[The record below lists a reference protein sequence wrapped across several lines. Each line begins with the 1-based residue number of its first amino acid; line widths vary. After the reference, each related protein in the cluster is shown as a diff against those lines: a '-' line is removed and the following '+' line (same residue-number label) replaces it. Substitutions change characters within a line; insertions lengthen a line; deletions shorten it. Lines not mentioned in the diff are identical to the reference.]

1 MRVGNFSVLI
11 PEGVERDSG
20 HVALEHGRQYTLRL
34 LNHDHRR
41 CDAEVTVDGK
51 PVGGFRL
58 HGGGSV
64 TLERFPDD
72 PGRLT
77 FYSTGTWDAAAAGE
91 SAIAAPDKGLIQ
103 VRFVPER
110 RPVYTPPPVPT
121 TRRFGAGGQSVSG
134 QGLLR
139 SAPMDLSGGGEAR
152 CFAGAAEE
160 KTSGGITGLSGH
172 SAQQFVTVA
181 DIDRAEDEAVTISL
195 RLITLV
201 GGPRPLQPAR
211 HGNPVPAPVS

>member
-34 LNHDHRR
+34 MNHDHRQ

-51 PVGGFRL
+51 PMHGFRL
-58 HGGGSV
+58 YGNGSV
-64 TLERFPDD
+64 TLERMPDD

-77 FYSTGTWDAAAAGE
+77 FYSAGTADAAQAGE
-91 SAIAAPDKGLIQ
+91 GQIASPDKGLIQ
-103 VRFVPER
+103 VRFVPAK
-110 RPVYTPPPVPT
+110 RPVYTPPAAPVP
-121 TRRFGAGGQSVSG
+121 RRYGTSGQSMG
-134 QGLLR
+134 GGGLLR
-139 SAPMDLSGGGEAR
+139 SAAPLG
-152 CFAGAAEE
+152 FAPQAEE
-160 KTSGGITGLSGH
+160 KTAGGITGLSGH
-172 SAQQFVTVA
+172 SNQQFVTVA

-201 GGPRPLQPAR
+201 GGPRPLQPVR
-211 HGNPVPAPVS
+211 QGNPVPAPVS